1 MQSFATARRI
11 RNHLILGAILCA
23 SWFSPQAAAALVDL
37 ELLVTPSGG
46 LFQYSATVRNNS
58 LVDLSL
64 VSIVDA
70 PIAEPLIGTSV
81 TAPAG
86 FLALYD
92 SGLGIIDF
100 VEGVSVFGAG
110 ATVSGFSF
118 TSATLADTMFFTQFE
133 AIDVNGVT
141 FLGTITTQVGPG
153 GPAVPDSAS
162 TVTLASFA
170 IAFLALARR
179 LSRSREMQGE
189 TI

>member
-1 MQSFATARRI
+1 M
-11 RNHLILGAILCA
+11 
-23 SWFSPQAAAALVDL
+23 VDF
-37 ELLVTPSGG
+37 T
-46 LFQYSATVRNNS
+46 
-58 LVDLSL
+58 L
-64 VSIVDA
+64 VSILNA
-70 PIAEPLIGTSV
+70 PKNEPLIGTSL

-100 VEGVSVFGAG
+100 LEASSIFGAG

-118 TSATLADTMFFTQFE
+118 RSSTLAGTLFTQFE
-133 AIDVNGVT
+133 ARNVNGDS
-141 FLGTITTQVGPG
+141 FLGIITTQVGPG
-153 GPAVPDSAS
+153 GPSVPDHAS

-179 LSRSREMQGE
+179 LSRSREVRGE